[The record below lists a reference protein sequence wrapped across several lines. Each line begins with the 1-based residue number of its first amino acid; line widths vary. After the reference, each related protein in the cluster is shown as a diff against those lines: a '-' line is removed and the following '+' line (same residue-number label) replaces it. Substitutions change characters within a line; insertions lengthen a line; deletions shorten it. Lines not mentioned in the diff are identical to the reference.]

1 MLKKEAIVQGEK
13 FKQLAIDVF
22 PLVSQ
27 IEDVLRKH
35 DVHDMASLTVDVT
48 TGYFTF
54 STHANQWEMTKVNNE
69 YPVNLKYKYCEVLA
83 L

>member
-27 IEDVLRKH
+27 IEDVLRK
-35 DVHDMASLTVDVT
+35 S
-48 TGYFTF
+48 
-54 STHANQWEMTKVNNE
+54 
-69 YPVNLKYKYCEVLA
+69 
-83 L
+83 